1 MIPGCAL
8 KPNWLKISL
17 STTAAISPSLGA
29 PLYLISALQLIHR
42 KLPRILFSFISRELS
57 LALSIIFHLLSTLF
71 PCYACIPMD
80 CGMKK
85 GIKFQPYTVEK
96 STLNSES
103 SHTQTHKRRKRVKR
117 NLALLFIFARKAHDP
132 WHIDKWVIR
141 CRHHRKLVFICDSHG
156 IYSFAFFFLENSRN
170 EAFLMGKICEQIK
183 RTIRDK
189 WISRCKDI
197 FKNFFSIFSHLAFG
211 ITYIVFRRGFSL
223 NGFFPGFEINSMGC

>member
-197 FKNFFSIFSHLAFG
+197 FKNFFSIFFHLAFG
-211 ITYIVFRRGFSL
+211 IA
-223 NGFFPGFEINSMGC
+223 